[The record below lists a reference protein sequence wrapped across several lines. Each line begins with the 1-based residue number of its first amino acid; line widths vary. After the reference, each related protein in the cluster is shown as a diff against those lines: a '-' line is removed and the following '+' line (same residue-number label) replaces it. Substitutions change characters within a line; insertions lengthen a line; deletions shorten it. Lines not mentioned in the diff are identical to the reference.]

1 MASNTSRIST
11 GINTR
16 DRLLDKA
23 EELFARD
30 GFAATSMRE
39 LTTQAG
45 TNLAAVNYHFKS
57 KEGLIRAILV
67 RRFGPLNEERMRLLD
82 MAERAAAPGLP
93 TLDSVLE
100 AFVAPTIRMCRQYP
114 DFMRLMGKLQNDPPA
129 EIREWMNTDLFSPLV
144 IRLESLLTRILPQAP
159 IEELYWRMIFIVGS
173 MCQTWMSLQDMESL
187 SRGQVRFDSD
197 DALIRRLVSFASAGL
212 RAGAGNA
219 PERPIHASSQSAT
232 LHAVPQPPVSPA
244 PAPMPH
250 LPSMPSSMPSLAMV
264 RLNGHEN

>member
-57 KEGLIRAILV
+57 KEGLIRALLV
-67 RRFGPLNEERMRLLD
+67 RRFGPLNEERIRLLD

-114 DFMRLMGKLQNDPPA
+114 DFMRLMGKMQSDPPA
-129 EIREWMNTDLFSPLV
+129 EIREWMSSDLFSPLV
-144 IRLESLLTRILPQAP
+144 IRLEALLTRILPRAP
-159 IEELYWRMIFIVGS
+159 IEELYWRMIFLVGA
-173 MCQTWMSLQDMESL
+173 MCQTWMSLQDMEVL
-187 SRGQVRFDSD
+187 SRGQVRFDND
-197 DALIRRLVSFASAGL
+197 DALIRRLVSFAAAGI
-212 RAGAGNA
+212 RAG
-219 PERPIHASSQSAT
+219 
-232 LHAVPQPPVSPA
+232 SPA
-244 PAPMPH
+244 DNAQPMSQPVTSTQPLPGPMVGTGQGPH
-250 LPSMPSSMPSLAMV
+250 LPSMPSSMPSMAMV
-264 RLNGHEN
+264 RLNGN